1 MLKPFIAS
9 ILSAA
14 AMAFSG
20 GKPLRIAYPSGIN
33 GQLAKVIE
41 KAGFA
46 EKHGFAPTFTF
57 FQYGPPMI
65 EALAAGEVDVILTSF
80 NPTASFLAKKPG
92 GLVII
97 ADVGSAKHAVVVPG
111 DSPAKTLADLKGKS
125 IAVSFNSDLH
135 VDVVKAIK
143 DLGLDPAKDY
153 KLLNVPPQELAQ
165 TFDQKLAEAVD
176 IRIPPLLALQKKSAR
191 IVAEWPWQLLVVASD
206 AYLAARSAQGRR
218 AFHRQPSRSSGG
230 VVGRAGAFRSQG
242 RDRRGRVEPALPHH
256 QARGPRS
263 QARQGTAGA
272 RRPMGREPGRI
283 RHPQGEGRICLPLK
297 TRPSSSS
304 AASVQ
309 APPCSW

>member
-206 AYLAARSAQGRR
+206 AYLAGKNVPPDSLREVLKDGVHFIANHPDQAAAWWAEQVRSD
-218 AFHRQPSRSSGG
+218 PK
-230 VVGRAGAFRSQG
+230 VVIAAAGLNPLYRITK
-242 RDRRGRVEPALPHH
+242 REALDLKPGKEL
-256 QARGPRS
+256 QARAA
-263 QARQGTAGA
+263 QW
-272 RRPMGREPGRI
+272 
-283 RHPQGEGRICLPLK
+283 
-297 TRPSSSS
+297 
-304 AASVQ
+304 AASLVEYGIRKEKVEYVFR
-309 APPCSW
+309 